1 VAAEAPEEKGN
12 DVAASDGGVAPPGT
26 MGVAA
31 TGDPTATSA
40 GSTAAA
46 TTSSAATS
54 AVSTLPTSAS
64 TSTFASSANS
74 GSPLVGQVAL
84 LTAQLVEARAG
95 AERWRERFNAVDAPS
110 VTTLGGLK
118 RSLEAAEDAAEAAR
132 SERDFRLMQHAEKN
146 YDLFQTL
153 QSERRRRE
161 QVEEKLRH
169 SQTQQAL
176 GEGRAL
182 AAERAADGAR
192 KKAVQDAERARRDL
206 KHARAQL
213 ERAVS
218 GAELDTTAPL
228 LFLPS
233 GGDGGEGGEGGEGEG
248 EGEVGEG
255 GEGDGE
261 VGVVGQ
267 DELRKQV
274 REAKRAGNKLLQE
287 QKAEA
292 DKGAN
297 ALAAAKQR
305 NVSLFRRMADL
316 KRGVATAKGES
327 KTKTAQIGELSDHVT
342 KLMDLLRGEAAAK
355 SAAQEEVRRLHRHV
369 GDLEGHRKD
378 LEEKARSIKASHA
391 EQDRQTDMTTQQLDL
406 MDNK

>member
-1 VAAEAPEEKGN
+1 MVA
-12 DVAASDGGVAPPGT
+12 
-26 MGVAA
+26 
-31 TGDPTATSA
+31 
-40 GSTAAA
+40 
-46 TTSSAATS
+46 
-54 AVSTLPTSAS
+54 
-64 TSTFASSANS
+64 
-74 GSPLVGQVAL
+74 QVAL
-84 LTAQLVEARAG
+84 LAAQLVEARAG

-132 SERDFRLMQHAEKN
+132 SERDFRLMQQAEKN

-176 GEGRAL
+176 SEGRAL

-192 KKAVQDAERARRDL
+192 KKAAQDAERARRDL

-233 GGDGGEGGEGGEGEG
+233 GGDGGDGGEGEG
-248 EGEVGEG
+248 EGEGEVGEGGEG

-287 QKAEA
+287 QRAEV
-292 DKGAN
+292 DKGAH

-316 KRGVATAKGES
+316 KRGVATAKGAS

-355 SAAQEEVRRLHRHV
+355 SAAQEEIRRLHHHV

-391 EQDRQTDMTTQQLDL
+391 DQDRQTDMTTQQLDL